1 MNTFLLLSWVALIG
15 VSYWGGIDYPEKNKL
30 ILAYTNLETE

>member
-15 VSYWGGIDYPEKNKL
+15 VSYWGAL
-30 ILAYTNLETE
+30 IILKKTNLY